1 MGGVGM
7 RTAKQSAGIIRE
19 AGLGYRIRKNWQN
32 YVLMAPY
39 LLLFFLFTLLPVL
52 IAIVVSFTDYDLLTK
67 PEFAGFDNYIR
78 MLLDD
83 DINLIAVKNTL
94 IFALVTGPVSYLL
107 CFFFAWLINDLT
119 PWLRAV
125 VTALFYAPVLS
136 GQAYTVWRFI
146 FSSDSYGI
154 LNGFL
159 MRFGLIREPI
169 GWLTDATYTLGVVIA
184 VQLWLSLGTGFLAF
198 IAGLQSV
205 DRSLYEAGVIDGVHN
220 RFQEVWFITLPTMKP
235 QLLFGAVMQIVTSF
249 SVADVS
255 VQLAGFPSTEY
266 SAETAVTHIMDYG
279 LVRYEMGY
287 ACALAT
293 VLFLAMLLSN
303 RLVTAALNRVGR

>member
-1 MGGVGM
+1 MKSERQKTVV
-7 RTAKQSAGIIRE
+7 RE
-19 AGLGYRIRKNWQN
+19 ARLGHRIRKNWQN
-32 YVLMAPY
+32 YVLIAPY
-39 LLLFFLFTLLPVL
+39 FVLFGLFTLLPVL
-52 IAIVVSFTDYDLLTK
+52 IAIVLSFTNYDLFTT
-67 PEFAGFDNYIR
+67 PDFAGLDNYIR

-83 DINLIAVKNTL
+83 DINLIAMKNTL

-107 CFFFAWLINDLT
+107 CFFFAWLINDLR
-119 PWLRAV
+119 PGLRAV
-125 VTALFYAPVLS
+125 VTTLFYAPVLS

-159 MRFGLIREPI
+159 MRFGFIKEPV
-169 GWLTDATYTLGVVIA
+169 GWLTDSTYILGIVIV

-205 DRSLYEAGVIDGVHN
+205 DRSIYEAGVIDGVRN

-255 VQLAGFPSTEY
+255 IQLAGFPSTEY

-287 ACALAT
+287 ACALAA

-303 RLVTAALNRVGR
+303 KIVTAVLNRVGR

>member
-1 MGGVGM
+1 MKSERQKAVV
-7 RTAKQSAGIIRE
+7 RE
-19 AGLGYRIRKNWQN
+19 ARLGYRIRKNWQN
-32 YVLMAPY
+32 YVLIAPY
-39 LLLFFLFTLLPVL
+39 FVLFGLFTLLPVL
-52 IAIVVSFTDYDLLTK
+52 IAIILSFTNYDLYTA
-67 PEFAGFDNYIR
+67 PEFAGLDNYVR

-83 DINLIAVKNTL
+83 DINLIAMKNTL
-94 IFALVTGPVSYLL
+94 IFALVTGPISYLF
-107 CFFFAWLINDLT
+107 CFFFAWLINDLR
-119 PWLRAV
+119 PGLRAV
-125 VTALFYAPVLS
+125 VTTLFYAPVLS

-154 LNGFL
+154 FNGFL
-159 MRFGLIREPI
+159 MRFGFIKEPI
-169 GWLTDATYTLGVVIA
+169 GWLTDSTYTLGIVIA

-205 DRSLYEAGVIDGVHN
+205 DRSLYEAGVIDGVRN
-220 RFQEVWFITLPTMKP
+220 RFQEAWYITLPTMKP

-255 VQLAGFPSTEY
+255 IQLAGFPSTEY

-279 LVRYEMGY
+279 MVRYEMGY
-287 ACALAT
+287 AFALAA

-303 RLVTAALNRVGR
+303 KIVTAVLNRVGR

>member
-198 IAGLQSV
+198 IAGLHSV

-255 VQLAGFPSTEY
+255 AQLAGFPSTEY
-266 SAETAVTHIMDYG
+266 NAETAVTHIMDYG

>member
-235 QLLFGAVMQIVTSF
+235 QLLFGAVMQIVASF
-249 SVADVS
+249 SVGGIS
-255 VQLAGFPSTEY
+255 VTLAGFPSTEY
-266 SAETAVTHIMDYG
+266 AGETIVTHMMDYG
-279 LVRYEMGY
+279 SVRYEMGY
-287 ACALAT
+287 ACAIACF
-293 VLFLAMLLSN
+293 LFFMMYASKEGVNRILS
-303 RLVTAALNRVGR
+303 RVGH

>member
-1 MGGVGM
+1 MKSGRCKAV
-7 RTAKQSAGIIRE
+7 TRE
-19 AGLGYRIRKNWQN
+19 AKLGYRIRKNWQN
-32 YVLMAPY
+32 YVLIAPY
-39 LLLFFLFTLLPVL
+39 FVVFGLFTLLPVL
-52 IAIVVSFTDYDLLTK
+52 IAIVLSFTNYDLLTA
-67 PEFAGFDNYIR
+67 PDFAGLDNYIR

-83 DINLIAVKNTL
+83 DINLIAMKNTL
-94 IFALVTGPVSYLL
+94 IFALVTGPISYLL
-107 CFFFAWLINDLT
+107 CFFFAWLINDLR
-119 PWLRAV
+119 PGLRAV
-125 VTALFYAPVLS
+125 VTTVFYAPVLS
-136 GQAYTVWRFI
+136 GQAYTIWRFI

-159 MRFGLIREPI
+159 QRFGIIKEPI
-169 GWLTDATYTLGVVIA
+169 GWLTDSTYTLGIVIV

-205 DRSLYEAGVIDGVHN
+205 DRSMYEAGIIDGIRN
-220 RFQEVWFITLPTMKP
+220 RFQEVWYITLPTMKP

-255 VQLAGFPSTEY
+255 IQLAGFPSTEY

-279 LVRYEMGY
+279 MVRYEMGY

-303 RLVTAALNRVGR
+303 KIVTAVLNRVGR

>member
-1 MGGVGM
+1 MKTKACHPM
-7 RTAKQSAGIIRE
+7 IRE
-19 AGLGYRIRKNWQN
+19 ATLGYRIRKNWQN

-39 LLLFFLFTLLPVL
+39 FLLFTLFTLLPVV
-52 IAIVVSFTDYDLLTK
+52 IAIALSFTDYDLLTK
-67 PEFAGFDNYIR
+67 PDFVGFSNYIR

-83 DINLIAVKNTL
+83 DINLIAMKNTL

-107 CFFFAWLINDLT
+107 CFFFAWLINDLR
-119 PWLRAV
+119 PGMRAF
-125 VTALFYAPVLS
+125 VTTVFYAPVLS
-136 GQAYTVWRFI
+136 GQSYTIWRFV
-146 FSSDSYGI
+146 FSSDAYGV

-159 MRFGLIREPI
+159 LQFGFIKEPI
-169 GWLTDATYTLGVVIA
+169 GWLADSTYTLGIIIV

-205 DRSLYEAGVIDGVHN
+205 DRTMYEAGVIDGVRN
-220 RFQEVWFITLPTMKP
+220 RFQEVWYITLPMMKP

-255 VQLAGFPSTEY
+255 IQLAGFPSTEY
-266 SAETAVTHIMDYG
+266 SAETAVTHIMDFG
-279 LVRYEMGY
+279 MVRYEMGY

-293 VLFLAMLLSN
+293 VLFLAMLVSN
-303 RLVTAALNRVGR
+303 KLVTALLNRVGR